1 MDKGDFASG
10 SSSGSGKKKKLDSE
24 DPVKDPM
31 DDSDDDVEDDFEDD
45 FEDDAE
51 EDFEDD
57 DVEEYSEEDEEMM
70 ENTVTEKDA
79 HNAMAKWFVCAG
91 INPNTIEIPS
101 FGKFMN
107 LLNPNLALSVPSLV
121 DGVLEIHEERKDKA
135 KKFLKDFEGRLTLS
149 YDWLLLG
156 SDWTRDHI
164 KGPILHEDFVC
175 MSAHLID
182 DNWKVRKLILA
193 YTTDV
198 NTAPEDINFYH
209 FRTAL
214 QDFEI
219 ESKVST
225 ILLPINEDF
234 DEKTIDAIK
243 KCVEEKG
250 NSSVNA
256 PVFQLYCCADLFR
269 IMVDNMDSEFRWG
282 LYEDLRMLVGWGRCS
297 STNWNVKL
305 HHYQQAVDM
314 MNEDAFSKDEIYDD
328 YDKPSDE
335 EWIQLETF
343 CKLVGCI
350 YKVAKEL
357 FEEGYATSNV
367 YFHLLAELEGMF
379 NRELDGADNDH
390 LRGKAKRMLKMFDK
404 YWKDMFL
411 VLATACV
418 LDPRFKM
425 KYIEFYCSK
434 KVGNGKGFKA
444 ETVLDYLRN
453 LYARYAASEIC
464 QKPICPVNTIDS
476 DQEVEDDDDE
486 GEDEDYGDEE
496 REARKEKEKKKK
508 PDAYE
513 GFVMFQEFL
522 KFEGSSREFQDSEI
536 DSYLKE
542 PVLEWN
548 KDFKILEW
556 WKEESQKYPILS
568 RVARDILSIPISRP
582 TSYDAYV
589 SDRREPPEFVL
600 SMEPNV
606 ANAMMC
612 GRSWKGL
619 K

>member
-1 MDKGDFASG
+1 MDKGDFASS

-24 DPVKDPM
+24 DPGNDLM
-31 DDSDDDVEDDFEDD
+31 DDSADDVEDDFEED
-45 FEDDAE
+45 FE

-57 DVEEYSEEDEEMM
+57 VEEDYEEDSEMM
-70 ENTVTEKDA
+70 ESTVTEKGA
-79 HNAMAKWFVCAG
+79 HKAMAKWFIFAG
-91 INPNTIEIPS
+91 ISPNTMEIS
-101 FGKFMN
+101 AFGKFMK
-107 LLNPNLALSVPSLV
+107 LVKPNLPLSVPSV
-121 DGVLEIHEERKDKA
+121 VNEVLKIHQKRKDKA
-135 KKFLKDFEGRLTLS
+135 KKFLKDFQGKITLS
-149 YDWLLLG
+149 FDWLLLG
-156 SDWTRDHI
+156 WDWTRDHI

-198 NTAPEDINFYH
+198 NTTPENINFYH

-243 KCVEEKG
+243 KRIEEKG
-250 NSSVNA
+250 NSSISP

-282 LYEDLRMLVGWGRCS
+282 LYEDLRMLVSWGRCS
-297 STNWNVKL
+297 PTNWNIKL
-305 HHYQQAVDM
+305 HNYQRAVDM
-314 MNEDAFSKDEIYDD
+314 KNEDAFSKDEVYDD

-343 CKLVGCI
+343 CTLVGCI

-379 NRELDGADNDH
+379 NQELADADNDH
-390 LRGKAKRMLKMFDK
+390 LRGKAKRMLQMFDK

-411 VLATACV
+411 VLAAACV

-434 KVGNGKGFKA
+434 KIENGEGFKA
-444 ETVLDYLRN
+444 EAVLEYLRS
-453 LYARYAASEIC
+453 LFARYAASEIC

-476 DQEVEDDDDE
+476 DEEVEDDDDE
-486 GEDEDYGDEE
+486 GEDEDYLDEE
-496 REARKEKEKKKK
+496 REAQKEKEKEDEEKKK
-508 PDAYE
+508 HDAYE
-513 GFVMFQEFL
+513 GFVLFQEFL
-522 KFEGSSREFQDSEI
+522 KFEGSSREFQDSEL

-548 KDFKILEW
+548 KEFKALDW
-556 WKEESQKYPILS
+556 WREESQKYPVLS
-568 RVARDILSIPISRP
+568 RVARDTLSIPISRP

-612 GRSWKGL
+612 ARSWKGL